1 MAQKVER
8 ISLLLPKHE
17 AEMLREHAKQ
27 RGFVIHAGQN
37 IGEGSVS
44 AFLRAL
50 VRGEITMFADWPP
63 PGGIGGGDSVNPQ
76 EAMERLEWVE
86 REKEQIMVG
95 LAEVK
100 RNQEHLMAELAEAK
114 RNQEQLMAR
123 SAELKRN
130 QEQNK
135 AEIAEVKR
143 DQEKLDAKVDA
154 LAEGEAR
161 SMEEHGGFD
170 TSGALC

>member
-37 IGEGSVS
+37 VGEGSVS

-50 VRGEITMFADWPP
+50 TRGEITMFADWPP
-63 PGGIGGGDSVNPQ
+63 PMPPGGGDSVNPQ
-76 EAMERLEWVE
+76 DEMERLEWVE
-86 REKEQIMVG
+86 RGKEQIMVG
-95 LAEVK
+95 LAEV
-100 RNQEHLMAELAEAK
+100 
-114 RNQEQLMAR
+114 
-123 SAELKRN
+123 KRN

-143 DQEKLDAKVDA
+143 DQEKLDAKLDA

-161 SMEEHGGFD
+161 SMEKHGGFD